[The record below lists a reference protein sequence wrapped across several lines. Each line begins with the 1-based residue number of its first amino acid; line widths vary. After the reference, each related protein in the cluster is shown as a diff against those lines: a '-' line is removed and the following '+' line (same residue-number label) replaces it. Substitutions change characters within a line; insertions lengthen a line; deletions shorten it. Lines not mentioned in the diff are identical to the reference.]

1 MTSAGRAGGKEY
13 DSWQTGNPKNLKKEE
28 KEMKKITYCIVVFV
42 LLAGLV
48 MGAWTPNPTLAQT
61 PKPKSSAPPPG
72 EIRIGINFTLS
83 GSGAMWGIAFGR
95 GVKKQIEDINK
106 EGGLLV
112 GGKRYLIK
120 FIEYDNKRD
129 PAASMENAKKLI
141 FTDKVH
147 AIMHHGGVCVT
158 PTLPILSENKI
169 VSMDISVGPQVIK
182 WPYNFN
188 VLPAGRTW
196 SLMTYKAFVRQWP
209 QIKKV
214 AEINPDNDSG
224 YTTELD
230 DRWAAKQVGVEMVSH
245 QFFTDD
251 TTDFYP
257 VLTKTIAA
265 NPDIIVIGLGS
276 PGHVPLVLKQAREL
290 GYKGPMGMTQGAVG
304 APATLVKIAGEAA
317 ENFVWTSPCHSD
329 RNFLSKQENEW
340 MDYWLKRWGE
350 PFMQDSFLG
359 YKQFSLWAQAVPKA
373 NSLDPDKIAK
383 ILETSDFVVQ
393 GWKIHFVATPDSYM
407 GRPRS
412 LVFPFPISIIKEGK
426 NVVLDLIL
434 PEGVEKAK

>member
-1 MTSAGRAGGKEY
+1 
-13 DSWQTGNPKNLKKEE
+13 
-28 KEMKKITYCIVVFV
+28 MKKKTYCVVVFV

-48 MGAWTPNPTLAQT
+48 IGAWTPNPTLAQT

-120 FIEYDNKRD
+120 FMEYDNKRD
-129 PAASMENAKKLI
+129 PATSVENAKKLV

-169 VSMDISVGPQVIK
+169 VSMDISVGPVILR
-182 WPYNFN
+182 WPYNF
-188 VLPAGRTW
+188 VIIPAGRLI
-196 SLMTYKAFVRQWP
+196 SMNAYKTFVKLFG
-209 QIKKV
+209 IKKV
-214 AEINPDNDSG
+214 AEVNPDNDSG
-224 YTTELD
+224 YTTEVD
-230 DRWAAKQVGVEMVSH
+230 DRWAAKQLGVEMITH
-245 QFFTDD
+245 QFFPEETV
-251 TTDFYP
+251 DFYP
-257 VLTKTIAA
+257 ILTKMIAA
-265 NPDIIVIGLGS
+265 NPDMIIIGLGN
-276 PGHVPLVLKQAREL
+276 PGNVPIIIKQAREL
-290 GYKGPMGMTQGAVG
+290 GWKGPMGMTQGAVG
-304 APATLVKIAGEAA
+304 AVPTVVKMAGEAA
-317 ENFVWTSPCHSD
+317 EGFVYTTPCHAD
-329 RNFLSKQENEW
+329 RKFFSAEENEW

-350 PFMQDSFLG
+350 PFMPDVFLG
-359 YKQFSLWAQAVPKA
+359 YKQFNLWAQAVKKA

-383 ILETSDFVVQ
+383 VLEASAFAVQ
-393 GWKIHFVATPDSYM
+393 GWKIHFAVTPDCYM

-412 LVFPFPISIIKEGK
+412 LAAPLPISTIKEGK
-426 NVVLDLIL
+426 TAVLELMM
-434 PEGVEKAK
+434 PEGVEKAR